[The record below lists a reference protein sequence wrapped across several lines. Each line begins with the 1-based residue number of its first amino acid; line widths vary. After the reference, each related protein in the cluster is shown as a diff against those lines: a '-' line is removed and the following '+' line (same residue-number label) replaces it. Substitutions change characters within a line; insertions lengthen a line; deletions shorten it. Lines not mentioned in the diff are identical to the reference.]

1 MNDLTSST
9 ISFRGNL
16 TRLITSP
23 WLRGGVALAYTAI
36 LTVYLLQPHTSPVI
50 AKPSI
55 PGQPALSREILRTFG
70 HFVTFGG
77 LTLVWASALSAVW
90 PFRRALVVTVTV
102 MVIFSAASEWA
113 QSFVRERSASVED
126 FTADVLGVLLGA
138 AVVVGVR
145 WIIAW
150 RTSSP

>member
-1 MNDLTSST
+1 M
-9 ISFRGNL
+9 
-16 TRLITSP
+16 RLRLARFLTSP
-23 WLRGGVALAYTAI
+23 WLRGLLAVVYTGI
-36 LTVYLLQPHTSPVI
+36 LTVYLLQTHSTPVI

-90 PFRRALVVTVTV
+90 PFRRALAVTVIG

-113 QSFVRERSASVED
+113 QNYVYDRSASVED

-145 WIIAW
+145 WMLSA
-150 RTSSP
+150 RGKRVLAPKVDTLG